1 MDRYQRVEKPRNETP
16 IRENEIRI
24 TALGRMRNYIGYGM
38 SLLEV
43 IPLAMLCHFAL
54 SLSGVHLSSNLFVCS
69 FQLFIYL
76 YAVPQSG
83 KCLDRGDM
91 GHCFTF
97 HMNVEKLPSYLHI
110 PLQSLFS
117 ENLLVENGHDEI
129 TIKAMGRAINK
140 TVMVAELIK
149 RRVAGLHQNTSIE
162 SVGITDT
169 WEPLE
174 EGLVPYG
181 CTYILFFRKRRK
193 IYCHT
198 NALLPQARD
207 NSSCI
212 NDYPNIVQ
220 GTIGY
225 VISRDPFPL
234 LVGEVVVDLVAAEGA
249 GAEVLCHPCMAHLLQ
264 PPAHRIG
271 LYYCEFCRDN
281 FPAAHHEAD
290 MNGPDTDTQAISNG
304 PPPYDWGEEWEED
317 GDYYYNGRGRGRGR
331 LRGRGR
337 ARGYY
342 GGGRRGGYGYDYG
355 YGGRGGYYE
364 EQGGYFDG
372 EPDEYHPPP
381 GRGRGRGRRMEQSE
395 YYNGEPDEYRPP
407 PGRGRGRGRW
417 MEQNEYFD
425 EPYEYPP
432 PGRGKLW
439 RDIS

>member
-38 SLLEV
+38 SLLE
-43 IPLAMLCHFAL
+43 
-54 SLSGVHLSSNLFVCS
+54 
-69 FQLFIYL
+69 
-76 YAVPQSG
+76 
-83 KCLDRGDM
+83 
-91 GHCFTF
+91 
-97 HMNVEKLPSYLHI
+97 
-110 PLQSLFS
+110 
-117 ENLLVENGHDEI
+117 ENGHDEI

-174 EGLVPYG
+174 EGLVPLE
-181 CTYILFFRKRRK
+181 TTRHVSMITLTLSKEPLD
-193 IYCHT
+193 T
-198 NALLPQARD
+198 
-207 NSSCI
+207 SS
-212 NDYPNIVQ
+212 P
-220 GTIGY
+220 GY
-225 VISRDPFPL
+225 
-234 LVGEVVVDLVAAEGA
+234 
-249 GAEVLCHPCMAHLLQ
+249 Q
-264 PPAHRIG
+264 PPIPAEEVKPAFDYEHEG
-271 LYYCEFCRDN
+271 S
-281 FPAAHHEAD
+281 FPSARGRGRG
-290 MNGPDTDTQAISNG
+290 GPGGGRRGRGRAISNG

-317 GDYYYNGRGRGRGR
+317 GDYYHNGRGRGRGR

-432 PGRGKLW
+432 PGRGRGMGRRGGPW
-439 RDIS
+439 RARGRGRGPMLD